1 MKKWKIMPLI
11 VLVILLMTGCQET
24 PEKSAV
30 VDKSVGLDEEL
41 ILKPLKRGKTGKRIF
56 RNSGM
61 HRKKK
66 RWKSK
71 NFCRS
76 ESGADKSWKS
86 SGN

>member
-41 ILKPLKRGKTGKRIF
+41 ILKPLKNLNSSKERGSSSAWREEAQYIRRYLNITTG
-56 RNSGM
+56 
-61 HRKKK
+61 
-66 RWKSK
+66 
-71 NFCRS
+71 
-76 ESGADKSWKS
+76 
-86 SGN
+86 

>member
-41 ILKPLKRGKTGKRIF
+41 ILKPLKKGENRETDIPKQWNTVRLQ
-56 RNSGM
+56 
-61 HRKKK
+61 KK
-66 RWKSK
+66 
-71 NFCRS
+71 N
-76 ESGADKSWKS
+76 
-86 SGN
+86 